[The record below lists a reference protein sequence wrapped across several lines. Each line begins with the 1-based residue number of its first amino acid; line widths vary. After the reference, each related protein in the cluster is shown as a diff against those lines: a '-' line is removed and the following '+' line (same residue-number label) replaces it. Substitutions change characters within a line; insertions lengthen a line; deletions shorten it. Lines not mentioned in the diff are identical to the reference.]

1 MLLITDVTGN
11 HSIAGWQMDS
21 PSSLCAGGPGVKSV
35 QESSLYSSIILQLSE
50 SCPASHRNTVGLI
63 NSLLYQ
69 HQRQLFLSLSLLLPH
84 YHSLSSLPWVLRQL
98 QGFSTYQE
106 LRTFF
111 ASLISFPFS
120 HFYLNLVWPLIRWLR
135 FSSDLIC
142 ICQYPCLIC
151 VNKNLI

>member
-1 MLLITDVTGN
+1 
-11 HSIAGWQMDS
+11 MDS
-21 PSSLCAGGPGVKSV
+21 SSSLYAGDPGVKSV

-50 SCPASHRNTVGLI
+50 SCPSSHRNTVGLI

-69 HQRQLFLSLSLLLPH
+69 HQRQLSLSLSPSSLLLPH

-98 QGFSTYQE
+98 QGFNTYQE

-135 FSSDLIC
+135 FSSDLIY
-142 ICQYPCLIC
+142 ICQYPRLIC
-151 VNKNLI
+151 VNKNPSKWII